1 MPTSRKSPAKARRTS
16 AKPPEAQPTPVIV
29 QEVPEPLNF
38 LDVLSEALFGVSLYF
53 LLYRILTVFIITNV
67 YGYQWEIRT
76 DFGVIPV
83 LAFQLQQEQF
93 AEMNSISQVLTS
105 GLIFL
110 GFLFAI
116 FRPYRR
122 LELPTW
128 DFVTYKLGNVTGWW
142 FGVIMAM
149 LMFFFS
155 LYLNDA
161 LRFEI
166 DNYPGFIIV
175 ALNLLAL
182 LIYLIAYPIIRR
194 PREEELPIE
203 AEGIGGV
210 EILRKRKG
218 KHTRLD

>member
-1 MPTSRKSPAKARRTS
+1 MPTSLRPTV
-16 AKPPEAQPTPVIV
+16 EAEQSIPDTAPTPVVV
-29 QEVPEPLNF
+29 QEIPEPLNF

-76 DFGVIPV
+76 DFGILPV
-83 LAFQLQQEQF
+83 LAFQLDQAQF
-93 AEMNSISQVLTS
+93 SEMNSISQVLTAA
-105 GLIFL
+105 LIFL

-116 FRPYRR
+116 FRPYKR
-122 LELPTW
+122 LNLPAW
-128 DFVTYKLGNVTGWW
+128 DYITYKLGNVTGWW
-142 FGVIMAM
+142 FGVIMSM

-166 DNYPGFIIV
+166 DTYPGFIIV
-175 ALNLLAL
+175 ALNLIGL

-194 PREEELPIE
+194 PRAEESPVED
-203 AEGIGGV
+203 GIGGV
-210 EILRKRKG
+210 EILHKRGG
-218 KHTRLD
+218 KHTRLE

>member
-1 MPTSRKSPAKARRTS
+1 MPTSLRPSVEAKQSTPHASQT
-16 AKPPEAQPTPVIV
+16 PTPVVV
-29 QEVPEPLNF
+29 QEIPEPLNF

-76 DFGVIPV
+76 DFGIIPV
-83 LAFQLQQEQF
+83 LAFQLDQAQF

-105 GLIFL
+105 GLVFV
-110 GFLFAI
+110 GYLFAI
-116 FRPYRR
+116 FRPYKR
-122 LELPTW
+122 LRLPAW
-128 DFVTYKLGNVTGWW
+128 DHVTYKLGNVTGWW
-142 FGVIMAM
+142 FGVIMSM

-175 ALNLLAL
+175 ALNLIGL

-194 PREEELPIE
+194 PREEEPPVE
-203 AEGIGGV
+203 KGIGGV
-210 EILRKRKG
+210 EILRKRNG
-218 KHTRLD
+218 KHTRLE